1 MTTWKGGWKSEKC
14 WSLMCA
20 SKLKIEMS
28 GIYIYNKVYR
38 KVRVLMALFTCC
50 LPLMTASAQRFFN
63 LRADEVKID
72 SLLPVFNY
80 AQDLGYG
87 YADSTYRVTIAYPE
101 FIPMS
106 AADIERYQRISG
118 RPLGELPE
126 IVQEM
131 SVSRKKGTLHVGF
144 VPLVYRNGQY
154 MKLVSFMLDIRGKK
168 QEARSK
174 KQEARSKK
182 QEARSKRNVGSSRR
196 ASDNSERYADNSVL
210 ANGRW
215 VKIAVGGTGIWQL
228 TDQLIREAGFSDLSR
243 VKIYGYGGA
252 LQPEKLTADYIAETD
267 DLEELPTCYADG
279 KRLFYG
285 VGPVSW
291 NENHQRI
298 RNPYSTYGAYF
309 LTEDG
314 ETPATLTWE
323 EFLAKYY
330 PLDDDFCALYEV
342 DDFAWFQGGRNL
354 YDSKVLTN
362 GSNNTY
368 TIAAN
373 EGAGTVTVAL
383 SASSSST
390 GLVAVSINGEALGNI
405 TIDKVGTYDKMR
417 TSQKTFTVDKLLA
430 SNQVTLTPNTN
441 SGTVRLDYISTYS
454 EQAKAAPTSALTFG
468 VPTIIG
474 QITNQNHHA
483 DGFAD
488 LVIIISTNQQLRAQ
502 AERLKTL
509 HSQHDGLRVN
519 IVPADELFNEFSSGT
534 PDANAY
540 RRYLKML
547 YDRATTEDDMP
558 RYLLL
563 LGDCAWDNRMLCSEW
578 KNYTPNDFLLCYE
591 SENSYSKTQ
600 CYVSDDYF
608 ALLDDNEGGSIL
620 TTDKTDVGVGRIPA
634 RTAAEAAIA
643 VDKIE
648 SYLKNQ
654 EAGSWQNVVCFMGD
668 DGNNNA
674 HMDDANTM
682 ASMVEETYPNL
693 VVKRVMW
700 DAYTRV
706 SSSTGN
712 RYPDVERIVK
722 QQMNQGALM
731 MNYSGHGAPTSISHE
746 YVLQLPDF
754 QAATSMR
761 LPLWMTA
768 SCDIMPFDGQEA
780 NIGESAIFN
789 KKGGAIAFYGT
800 TRTVYQPQNRLMN
813 LSFTRHV
820 LSKDDDGKAIAI
832 GEAVRLTKN
841 ELITAGV
848 ITGYD
853 RYGNPLR
860 STDKSV
866 NRMQY
871 SLLGDPA
878 VRLAMPTRNIEVT
891 SINDVPVT
899 SGTTQTLK
907 AGSTA
912 KITGRVLNEE
922 GALDE
927 TFNGSL
933 TALVRDV
940 EEEITC
946 RLNDTG
952 EASVPFVYMD
962 RPNTLFNGSN
972 VVTAGNF
979 TFTFAVPKDIKYSDL
994 TALATLYAV
1003 NNEKTIEASGICN
1016 SLVLNG
1022 TEEQSGGM
1030 SGPSIYCYLNS
1041 ESFTNG
1047 GEVNT
1052 TPYFVAVLNDEDG
1065 INASGGGIGHDLQLI
1080 IDGNMATTYTLN
1092 DYFQYDF
1099 GSYTRGRVGYS
1110 IPQLPLGQHKLL
1122 FRAWDVLNNSSTA
1135 ELTFN
1140 VVKGL
1145 EPVFADVECRPNP
1158 AKTKTT
1164 FNIIHDR
1171 IGSEMSVKLEVFDTS
1186 GRLLWT
1192 YSESGT
1198 PSNNIYTVDWN
1209 LLTDG
1214 GRRLNTGLYLYR
1226 LSISSD
1232 GSSYVSKAKKLIIL
1246 TNK

>member
-1 MTTWKGGWKSEKC
+1 
-14 WSLMCA
+14 
-20 SKLKIEMS
+20 MS
-28 GIYIYNKVYR
+28 DRRLIYINKV
-38 KVRVLMALFTCC
+38 VRVLAVLFTCC
-50 LPLMTASAQRFFN
+50 LSLMTVSAQRFFN
-63 LRADEVKID
+63 LTADEVKID
-72 SLLPVFNY
+72 SVLPVFNY
-80 AQDLGYG
+80 AHELGYD
-87 YADSTYRVTIAYPE
+87 YADSTYSVTIAYPE

-106 AADIERYQRISG
+106 AVDIERYQRISG

-126 IVQEM
+126 IVQQM
-131 SVSRKKGTLHVGF
+131 SVSRKKGTLHVAF
-144 VPLVYRNGQY
+144 VPIVFRNGQY
-154 MKLVSFMLDIRGKK
+154 QKLVSFMVEVRGKK
-168 QEARSK
+168 EDVRGERHSAISHRTS
-174 KQEARSKK
+174 AVP
-182 QEARSKRNVGSSRR
+182 A
-196 ASDNSERYADNSVL
+196 ERYAANSVL
-210 ANGRW
+210 ASGRW
-215 VKIAVGGTGIWQL
+215 VKIGVTATGIWQL
-228 TDQLIREAGFSDLSR
+228 TDQLIREAGFSDPSR

-252 LQPEKLTADYIAETD
+252 LQPEKLTADYLAETD
-267 DLEELPTCYADG
+267 DLKELPTCYVDG

-291 NENHQRI
+291 DSNHQRV

-314 ETPATLTWE
+314 GTPATMTWE
-323 EFLAKYY
+323 EFVAKYY
-330 PLDDDFCALYEV
+330 PLADDHCALYEY
-342 DDFAWFQGGRNL
+342 DDFAWYHGGRNL
-354 YDSKVLTN
+354 YDSRILTN
-362 GSNNTY
+362 GSANNY
-368 TIAAN
+368 SVDAVG
-373 EGAGTVTVAL
+373 GAGTVTVAL
-383 SASSSST
+383 SGATTASGGS
-390 GLVAVSINGEALGNI
+390 VAVSINGVEVGSI
-405 TIDKVGTYDKMR
+405 SIDKMGSYDKMR
-417 TSQKTFTVDKLLA
+417 TGQKTFTVSDLEF
-430 SNQVTLTPNTN
+430 SNLVTLVPNSN
-441 SGTVRLDYISTYS
+441 CGTVRLDYISTYS
-454 EQAKAAPTSALTFG
+454 EQPQHAPTSVQDFA
-468 VPTIIG
+468 VPAIIA
-474 QITNQNHHA
+474 QITNQNLHA
-483 DGFAD
+483 DNAAD
-488 LVIIISTNQQLRAQ
+488 MVIIISTNQQLRAQ

-509 HSQHDGLRVN
+509 HAQHDGLRVN

-547 YDRATTEDDMP
+547 YDRATTDADMP

-578 KNYTPNDFLLCYE
+578 KSASPDDYLLCYE
-591 SENSYSKTQ
+591 SDNSYSSTQ

-608 ALLDDNEGGSIL
+608 ALLDDDEGGSIV
-620 TTDKTDVGVGRIPA
+620 TSDKTDVGVGRIPA

-648 SYLKNQ
+648 SYLSNQ
-654 EAGSWQNVVCFMGD
+654 EAGSWQNIVCFMGD
-668 DGNNNA
+668 DGNNNV

-682 ASMVEETYPNL
+682 ATMVENAYPNL
-693 VVKRVMW
+693 VVKRVLW

-754 QAATSMR
+754 QAATSLR

-780 NIGESAIFN
+780 NIGESALFN

-813 LSFTRHV
+813 LGFTRHV
-820 LSKDDDGKAIAI
+820 LSKDADGKAIAI

-841 ELITAGV
+841 ELVTAGV

-853 RYGNPLR
+853 STGKPLR
-860 STDKSV
+860 STDTSV
-866 NRMQY
+866 NRLQY

-878 VRLAMPTRNIEVT
+878 VRLAMPTRDIEVT

-899 SGTTQTLK
+899 AGATQTLK

-912 KITGRVLNEE
+912 KITGCVLNAE

-927 TFNGSL
+927 TFNGVL

-940 EEEITC
+940 TEVITC
-946 RLNDTG
+946 RLNDTS
-952 EASVPFVYMD
+952 EASTPYVYKD

-972 VVTAGNF
+972 VVEGGNF
-979 TFTFAVPKDIKYSDL
+979 TFTFAVPRDIKYSDL
-994 TALATLYAV
+994 TALANLYAV

-1022 TEEQSGGM
+1022 TEEQSGGS

-1041 ESFTNG
+1041 ESFVNG

-1052 TPYFVAVLNDEDG
+1052 TPYFVATLNDEDG
-1065 INASGGGIGHDLQLI
+1065 INASGGGLGHDLQLI
-1080 IDGNMATTYTLN
+1080 IDGDMSKTYTLN

-1099 GSYTRGRVGYS
+1099 GSYTRGKVGYS
-1110 IPQLPLGQHKLL
+1110 IPQLSLGQHKLL

-1145 EPVFADVECRPNP
+1145 EPVFADVECSPNP
-1158 AKTKTT
+1158 ARTQTS
-1164 FNIIHDR
+1164 FRIIHDR
-1171 IGSEMSVKLEVFDTS
+1171 IGSEMNVKLDVFDTS
-1186 GRLLWT
+1186 GRHLWT
-1192 YSESGT
+1192 YSENGT
-1198 PSNNIYTVDWN
+1198 PSGNTYTVDWD
-1209 LLTDG
+1209 LTTDG

-1232 GSSYVSKAKKLIIL
+1232 GSSYVSKAKKLIII
-1246 TNK
+1246 TNR